1 MIRFCSILIKPI
13 ATCIKKFT
21 SEREILYELLLCFTA
36 ATRLRLSTLGFFQY
50 IGATLMFVLAVVFYD
65 EIPGKDKMV
74 TFTFIWV
81 ALAIF
86 VMDAVYTLRRIP
98 R

>member
-1 MIRFCSILIKPI
+1 
-13 ATCIKKFT
+13 
-21 SEREILYELLLCFTA
+21 
-36 ATRLRLSTLGFFQY
+36 
-50 IGATLMFVLAVVFYD
+50 MFVLAVVFYD
-65 EIPGKDKMV
+65 EIPDKDKMV